1 MANRIFLSISG
12 VKHQVAGNCLLTSG
26 LAGILFLDEIL
37 VGLGFIRKAL
47 TMAIHHNRPWVRFAR
62 DQRKHSTVRDRIRW
76 RPPSAFH
83 KTQRCANLLAHSDGV
98 TGGPRGGGGP
108 VFSYGCLL
116 ILLSH
121 RGVVRKTSRCQ
132 KYATPGM
139 YALYLPLVLDQCTD
153 DSALVLQ

>member
-1 MANRIFLSISG
+1 MANRIFLSIGG
-12 VKHQVAGNCLLTSG
+12 VKHQVAGDRLFTSG

-37 VGLGFIRKAL
+37 VGLGFIRKAFAV
-47 TMAIHHNRPWVRFAR
+47 TIHHNRAGVGFPR
-62 DQRKHSTVRDRIRW
+62 DQRKYSAVRNSIGW